1 MQAKGIIQFFL
12 VLLLL
17 VCASQFLYY
26 IPTNKVEKDAASYAQ
41 RMAAVAAPENKIAV
55 EKEARIA
62 FLDSMSS
69 ETIFK
74 SSVLGNYTYSELKSK
89 QLALGLDLK
98 GGMSVLLQV
107 DLKDFLIALSGKST
121 DPNFLKALDNAKEMQ
136 KQSQGD
142 YISLFVQEYKKLA
155 GDNKLATIFA
165 RNESLKG
172 QLNI

>member
-41 RMAAVAAPENKIAV
+41 RMAAVAAPENKVTV

-74 SSVLGNYTYSELKSK
+74 SSVRFWL
-89 QLALGLDLK
+89 
-98 GGMSVLLQV
+98 
-107 DLKDFLIALSGKST
+107 
-121 DPNFLKALDNAKEMQ
+121 
-136 KQSQGD
+136 
-142 YISLFVQEYKKLA
+142 
-155 GDNKLATIFA
+155 
-165 RNESLKG
+165 
-172 QLNI
+172 